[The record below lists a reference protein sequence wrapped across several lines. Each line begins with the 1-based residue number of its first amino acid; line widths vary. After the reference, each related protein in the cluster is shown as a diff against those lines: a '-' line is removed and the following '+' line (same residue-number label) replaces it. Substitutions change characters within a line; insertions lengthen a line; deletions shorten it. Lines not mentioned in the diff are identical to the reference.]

1 MIYNAPHLAV
11 TKFLGVYL
19 LEQRVP
25 VFYTDWIRTTGWN
38 VENYQNKYRSY
49 LDIFVT
55 VEIAVIFHRCCPG
68 FVICLLLLDHFI
80 RSGWRQMIEFHGIWN
95 KNVKC
100 LTETHVVQAG
110 EKVCWFWI
118 DFLCRLLT
126 AVSSSAVCFVS
137 QHFPPKTQ
145 STIFIEAKEYN
156 HYCKNGFGFR
166 ISQRKWFGRQSTK
179 R

>member
-25 VFYTDWIRTTGWN
+25 LFYTDWIRTTGWN

-55 VEIAVIFHRCCPG
+55 VEIAIILHRCCPG
-68 FVICLLLLDHFI
+68 FVIYLSLLDHFI
-80 RSGWRQMIEFHGIWN
+80 RSGWRQMIEFHGISN

-100 LTETHVVQAG
+100 LRETHVVQAG
-110 EKVCWFWI
+110 EKVCWFW
-118 DFLCRLLT
+118 FLNAESIFYVVC
-126 AVSSSAVCFVS
+126 CFVVCCMLC
-137 QHFPPKTQ
+137 Q
-145 STIFIEAKEYN
+145 STFPT
-156 HYCKNGFGFR
+156 KNTVDNFYRSKR
-166 ISQRKWFGRQSTK
+166 I
-179 R
+179 